1 MSWPFYHAKH
11 EEYAKKEGKEGRDF
25 FTQFDFK
32 GWDKKKQVNG

>member
-11 EEYAKKEGKEGRDF
+11 EEYAKKEGRDF